1 MPSTVYSFYKNIAL
15 YMTGFWVS
23 RRNHLCLPQ
32 PFPLA
37 HADPASLIQFAFQN
51 SFSGQVLEEGW
62 TLTFY
67 NVLFTVLPPVV
78 LGVFDQFVGAR
89 MLDRYPELY
98 KLGQQNKF
106 VSAPRA

>member
-1 MPSTVYSFYKNIAL
+1 MNLPTDMRL
-15 YMTGFWVS
+15 S
-23 RRNHLCLPQ
+23 R
-32 PFPLA
+32 
-37 HADPASLIQFAFQN
+37 QFAFQN

-67 NVLFTVLPPVV
+67 NVVFTVLPPIV

-106 VSAPRA
+106 VRAGP